1 MKKSH
6 IKYMV
11 IAVLTAFSIQH
22 VFAETKLTEVK
33 VRHNKKYDF
42 SQLTKNYRWV
52 KRNDSSRDQIAADD
66 PAINEYVLSLVNKK
80 LAEKGFNEVYDDSA
94 SFGVDYRVV
103 IKEEGTDSSHVR
115 RGSLSQRGSSNL
127 RRYSY
132 VNVEGMPSLKDWR
145 KGTFL
150 LNIVNLETGYVI
162 WVGYADV
169 IVVDKK
175 GREELVYQAVSEM
188 FRKFPP
194 K

>member
-1 MKKSH
+1 M
-6 IKYMV
+6 I

-103 IKEEGTDSSHVR
+103 IEEEGTDSSHVR
-115 RGSLSQRGSSNL
+115 RGSLSQR
-127 RRYSY
+127 RYSY
-132 VNVEGMPSLKDWR
+132 VNVEGMPSLKDWK